1 LSAAQIHADLKTNS
15 MKPLTCIITISFFA
29 FIGCTNK
36 KTQKVENVDLQKER
50 PNIVLIVSDDQG
62 YHDLGCYG
70 ATDVKTPTLDR
81 IAEEGARLTNFYV
94 TCSFCTPS
102 RASLLTGRYPQ
113 RNGSYD
119 LFRNDRVN
127 DGYLY
132 PPYEYSISPERILG
146 TDLREVLISEIL
158 KEAGYHNGCFGKW
171 DMGQL
176 KRFLPLQQGFDR
188 YYGFVN
194 TGIDYFTHERY
205 GVPSMYDDNEPT
217 AKDKG
222 TYCTDLFEREAIK
235 FLKENI
241 DKPFFLYLPF
251 NAPHY
256 GSNQH
261 KEDPRYPVQA
271 MQEYL
276 DMYPEA
282 FEKGEYPRQGTMAAI
297 TDMDNAIGNI
307 LQVIK
312 DAGKEANTMV
322 IFMSDNGAG
331 GGFANYPLRGGKSNF
346 FEGGIRVPCII
357 KWPARISG
365 NQVIDNFL
373 SSLEIFPT
381 ILAVTG
387 IRKTEDLILDGF
399 NMMPVLSGENKD
411 LEREEMYWEAR
422 DKIAARIGNWK
433 LVDNIDEKGLY
444 DLSKDISEENDL
456 TDMLPEKFAE
466 MKRKFSAWQ
475 DEMAKAEP
483 HGPFKDF

>member
-1 LSAAQIHADLKTNS
+1 MNQYILAPFLFLIAG
-15 MKPLTCIITISFFA
+15 F
-29 FIGCTNK
+29 GCTK
-36 KTQKVENVDLQKER
+36 KQAQNITDGPEANR

-70 ATDVKTPTLDR
+70 STEVKTPALDR
-81 IAEEGARLTNFYV
+81 IAAEGARLTNFYV

-113 RNGSYD
+113 RNGTFD

-127 DGYLY
+127 DGHLY
-132 PPYEYSISPERILG
+132 TAYEYSISPERVLG

-158 KEAGYHNGCFGKW
+158 QEAGYVNGCFGKW

-176 KRFLPLQQGFDR
+176 HRFLPLQQGFDR

-205 GVPSMYDDNEPT
+205 GIPSMYDDNEPT
-217 AKDKG
+217 IKDKG

-235 FLKENI
+235 VLEENV

-261 KEDPRYPVQA
+261 KDDPRYPVQA
-271 MQEYL
+271 TQEYL

-282 FEKGEYPRQGTMAAI
+282 FEAGNFSRQGNMASI

-312 DAGKEANTMV
+312 DAGKDNNTLV
-322 IFMSDNGAG
+322 IFLSDNGG
-331 GGFANYPLRGGKSNF
+331 SGSSDNHPLRGGKSNF

-357 KWPARISG
+357 KWPEKIPG
-365 NQVIDNFL
+365 DQVIDNFL

-381 ILAVTG
+381 ILSVTG
-387 IRKTEDLILDGF
+387 IDVSDGLILDGF
-399 NMMPVLSGENKD
+399 NMMPVLSGENSS
-411 LEREEMYWEAR
+411 LEREEMFWEAR
-422 DKIAARIGNWK
+422 EKYAARVGNWK
-433 LVDNIDEKGLY
+433 LVDNIDNKGFY
-444 DLSKDISEENDL
+444 DLSKDISEETDL
-456 TDMLPEKFAE
+456 TDLMPDKFDE
-466 MKRKFSAWQ
+466 INNSFNTWKK
-475 DEMAKAEP
+475 EMANTDP
-483 HGPFKDF
+483 RGPFKNY